1 MNLTFNGQRDWIE
14 KEAMSIRE
22 ILDRFPPLKSKPQL
36 IDEFERM
43 LGEGMSKATIERWA
57 LLVRIMGYD
66 SSNLR
71 DELDTFYEI
80 ERKVQPNKTKK
91 GEKMSLIKQM
101 TNSGELGDINSGVK
115 EPTVSKFMLRNL
127 TRMAKS
133 SLLSVVKT

>member
-1 MNLTFNGQRDWIE
+1 
-14 KEAMSIRE
+14 
-22 ILDRFPPLKSKPQL
+22 
-36 IDEFERM
+36 M

-101 TNSGELGDINSGVK
+101 T
-115 EPTVSKFMLRNL
+115 VSHVCNFYG
-127 TRMAKS
+127 
-133 SLLSVVKT
+133 LLM